1 MLNPSQI
8 VGLPGK
14 IQLLIVE
21 DDYTQAL
28 SLHKKLESL
37 GYTILDMANTGTAAI
52 EKAAELR
59 PNLVLMDIQLHGEMD
74 GVQAAEQ
81 IWSQLHIP
89 IIYLTGQADQH
100 TVERATLTAP
110 FGYLLKPVRTQELY
124 VAIQTALSRYNRE
137 HSFALEHARQ
147 LGIQLAEVQRLN
159 QLKENFLAMTSH
171 ELRTPLSNIKLA
183 IRLLE
188 TVLERQDLSILQE
201 EETAQSLD
209 RYLSILHD
217 QCDQELNLVNDLLD
231 IRSLDADAFPLDFIS
246 IQLQNWLPHVV
257 EAFQERTHAQQQ
269 SLQVTIFPNLPAIAS
284 DMSALTRIVSELVN
298 NACKYTPQGGQIS
311 VTAQPLPV
319 SQSSNADNAEA
330 ADLEWIQLQVSNSG
344 VNIPVEEQSHIF
356 EPFYRVPQSDR
367 WKYSGTG
374 LGLALVKKLVEHLR
388 GRINVTSEAG
398 WVTFTLLLPIN
409 GRDLPDTISTVYPT
423 A

>member
-1 MLNPSQI
+1 MLNPTQNVDPPSQ
-8 VGLPGK
+8 

-21 DDYTQAL
+21 DEPRLAR
-28 SLHKKLESL
+28 SLQNKLESL
-37 GYTILDMANTGTAAI
+37 GYTVLDIVDTAAAAI
-52 EKAAELR
+52 ERATELC
-59 PNLVLMDIQLHGEMD
+59 PNLVLMDIQLRGEMD
-74 GVQAAEQ
+74 GIQAAEQ
-81 IWSQLHIP
+81 IWGRLQIP
-89 IIYLTGQADQH
+89 IIYLTGHADQR
-100 TVERATLTAP
+100 TVERAILTAP

-147 LGIQLAEVQRLN
+147 LDIQLAEVQRLH
-159 QLKENFLAMTSH
+159 QLKEDFLAMTSH

-188 TVLERQDLSILQE
+188 TVLERQDLSMLQE

-246 IQLQNWLPHVV
+246 IQLQNWLPHVI
-257 EAFQERTHAQQQ
+257 EAFQERTQAKQQ
-269 SLQVTIFPNLPAIAS
+269 SLQVTIFSDLPAIAS

-311 VTAQPLPV
+311 VTAQLLES
-319 SQSSNADNAEA
+319 SQTIDTEVAN
-330 ADLEWIQLQVSNSG
+330 LEWIQLQVSNSG
-344 VNIPVEEQSHIF
+344 VGIPVEEQRHIF
-356 EPFYRVPQSDR
+356 EPFYRVPQSDS

-374 LGLALVKKLVEHLR
+374 LGLALVKKLVEHL
-388 GRINVTSEAG
+388 GGSINVTSEAR

-409 GRDLPDTISTVYPT
+409 AGDLPDTISTV
-423 A
+423 